1 MKIYAKTDTGLVRA
15 TNQDAYFAG
24 ELESGG
30 LFAVVCDGMGGANGG
45 NVASQ
50 TAVKL
55 ISEYVIQSYTPRM
68 DSLGVER
75 MLKSAIE
82 NANLEVFEMA
92 KTSKELEG
100 MGTTAVVVFVK
111 DGTAVIAHVG
121 DSRAYLVNNELTQI
135 TKDHSVVQNL
145 LENGQ
150 ITLEDAKN
158 HPNKNVITR
167 ALGAEENVMVDISE
181 LTLEENDSLLLCTD
195 GLSGLIDGEEIF
207 KVLKETESQDVP
219 QKLVDSAN
227 KAGGT
232 DNITVVI
239 LTTDC

>member
-92 KTSKELEG
+92 KASKELEG